1 MNEAE
6 IDEINGAECTRRLM
20 EGWVDWG
27 QPLSLICWI
36 GLVGQAKPAK
46 LEDNWLWPLAP
57 PTNKPIP
64 SFIYFLKTNWIKK
77 EERVVFV
84 GELAIQ
90 LITFHP
96 VIKEKFTFLYG
107 GGSSSFHQ
115 KQPFLPSTK
124 KEKVLFWF
132 HEELN
137 GIKIYYNSNLRLL
150 KYLNNAES
158 AIV

>member
-1 MNEAE
+1 MGPA
-6 IDEINGAECTRRLM
+6 IVFDLLDWFGGASQASKAGR
-20 EGWVDWG
+20 
-27 QPLSLICWI
+27 Q
-36 GLVGQAKPAK
+36 LVMAAG
-46 LEDNWLWPLAP
+46 AP
-57 PTNKPIP
+57 HQQTNP
-64 SFIYFLKTNWIKK
+64 FLYLFLKDKWRIKK

-124 KEKVLFWF
+124 KEKVLF
-132 HEELN
+132 
-137 GIKIYYNSNLRLL
+137 
-150 KYLNNAES
+150 
-158 AIV
+158 